1 MIPFQTLLLLEVNG
15 GINIS
20 SVSTIFRSDFEN
32 VLMVFGVFHFVTTSV
47 HGNQHIYI
55 KYLNNS
61 NKHLIHFCMY
71 FKMTDG
77 YSIR

>member
-1 MIPFQTLLLLEVNG
+1 MLRL
-15 GINIS
+15 
-20 SVSTIFRSDFEN
+20 IFFYDIQAQIEI
-32 VLMVFGVFHFVTTSV
+32 
-47 HGNQHIYI
+47 GNQHIYI

-61 NKHLIHFCMY
+61 NKHLIHSFMN